1 MTRKSKQTKEEPD
14 IEPQKRS
21 LVSGRGLSHFSLFF
35 RVCKECGVPRAVSS
49 NHLWEDYG
57 TILSRDSA
65 QRLIIVERKILD
77 GILNKVSEIFGEVA
91 DDTFLYAKAFDASH
105 YIRSIMKGWS
115 KVAAGYPLT
124 KRPYYELLCDNAR
137 ILGIA
142 DAKVVAYKRGKEV
155 VISCTNCYNE
165 VLFAGD
171 ILGAVFVGEGKEAA
185 IETKETN
192 GELIFTATVLE
203 NDRFKALEKFSFSWE
218 VPLPGHI
225 NYKRCRRCGIPFAVS
240 FFSWDIPRGII
251 VDTHNGEPVTLVDVA
266 GINAAYEEFR
276 AEIGSEVDDFLAG
289 EVKKMIDGILPGL
302 EWKHRRPE
310 EMIRDLFFL
319 AYRGMG
325 NPIFTESIGD
335 GIKARV
341 ENPFNYPLVAG
352 IVTSFLARGRPV
364 TFEWERS
371 MPGRLEVYLHFQ

>member
-1 MTRKSKQTKEEPD
+1 
-14 IEPQKRS
+14 
-21 LVSGRGLSHFSLFF
+21 
-35 RVCKECGVPRAVSS
+35 
-49 NHLWEDYG
+49 
-57 TILSRDSA
+57 
-65 QRLIIVERKILD
+65 LIVVERKILD
-77 GILNKVSEIFGEVA
+77 GILQKASETLGKGAE
-91 DDTFLYAKAFDASH
+91 DKFLYAKAFDASQ
-105 YIRSIMKGWS
+105 YVRSLMKGWN
-115 KVAAGYPLT
+115 KIAAGYPLV

-142 DAKVVAYKRGKEV
+142 DAKLITYKRGKEV
-155 VISCTNCYNE
+155 VVSCTNCYNKI
-165 VLFAGD
+165 LFAGD
-171 ILGAVFVGEGKEAA
+171 ILGAIYVGEGKEAA

-192 GELIFTATVLE
+192 GELIFTATVLDNE
-203 NDRFKALEKFSFSWE
+203 RSKAIDKFSFSWE

-225 NYKRCRRCGIPFAVS
+225 NYKRCRRCGTPFAVS

-251 VDTHNGEPVTLVDVA
+251 LDTHNGEPVTLVNVA
-266 GINAAYEEFR
+266 GINAVYEEFR
-276 AEIGSEVDDFLAG
+276 AEMGSEVDDFLAN
-289 EVKKMIDGILPGL
+289 EVKKMVDDILPGL

-325 NPIFTESIGD
+325 NPIFTESMGD

-352 IVTSFLARGRPV
+352 IVTSFLARGKPV

-371 MPGRLEVYLHFQ
+371 MPGRLEVYLHF